1 MTVYR
6 QSANPNATNSELDAK
21 EIVHH
26 VTFDDYQFAEDDS
39 PENVLTDAQRD
50 EVIEQYIDI
59 VIDNMDTKTMI
70 QVITDF
76 LKDEYN
82 DYSDEELKCQIE
94 CTHDEELYKELVDNV
109 TNETVLDVNNTGGK
123 Y

>member
-1 MTVYR
+1 MTK
-6 QSANPNATNSELDAK
+6 EL
-21 EIVHH
+21 
-26 VTFDDYQFAEDDS
+26 
-39 PENVLTDAQRD
+39 NLTQRD
-50 EVIEQYIDI
+50 ELIEQYIDI

-109 TNETVLDVNNTGGK
+109 TSEDSNCMQTFIPGFHD
-123 Y
+123 